1 MWACR
6 RVGVRATRAR
16 CVEVNLGAR
25 SHQALGRK
33 RGLIWEAK
41 HQHGVSNRPELHVP
55 NVSHPHFTSHATN
68 HEQLTNMTPVEDLQH
83 TVTTISRTRRAYRV
97 SLTMKTASSPHNVSS
112 FSRTSKRYSSAEYA
126 WKRCPRT
133 RSLALTL
140 VDTPSVGSA
149 CADTFLLAWR
159 SIDSQYYALLAPQI
173 RARARVSREVRACS
187 SHSS

>member
-1 MWACR
+1 MCGHAGVWECVQHAR
-6 RVGVRATRAR
+6 RALEEIWRALPRSETAPDLGTRTDVAFPIAR
-16 CVEVNLGAR
+16 NSTCLMC
-25 SHQALGRK
+25 HT
-33 RGLIWEAK
+33 
-41 HQHGVSNRPELHVP
+41 H
-55 NVSHPHFTSHATN
+55 TSHATN
-68 HEQLTNMTPVEDLQH
+68 HEQLTNMTPAEDLQH